1 MNRYVK
7 RFISGKARMR
17 VTFNGKLFEIMEVSR
32 IEIEEKPEPNSPIS
46 VVGSML
52 RKSFRSFNWDTD
64 NIPYDCTSPTNLSKQ
79 TISTQKPS
87 VFDTIKSWEYTM
99 ANFEEKMK
107 EAAEDNRDGSKDSAN
122 TITLRVDPKNGY
134 RDPPDNR
141 RMEV

>member
-7 RFISGKARMR
+7 RFISGKALMR
-17 VTFNGKLFEIMEVSR
+17 VTFNGKLFEIMEAPR
-32 IEIEEKPEPNSPIS
+32 IERS

-64 NIPYDCTSPTNLSKQ
+64 TIPYNCTSPINCSKQ

-87 VFDTIKSWEYTM
+87 FLDAMNSWEYTM
-99 ANFEEKMK
+99 ANLEEKMK
-107 EAAEDNRDGSKDSAN
+107 EVVEDNRDGSKDSAN